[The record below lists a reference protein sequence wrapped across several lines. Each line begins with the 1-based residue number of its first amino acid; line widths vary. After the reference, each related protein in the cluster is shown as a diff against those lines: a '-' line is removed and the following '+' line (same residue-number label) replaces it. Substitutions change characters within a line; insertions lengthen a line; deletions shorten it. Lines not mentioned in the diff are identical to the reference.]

1 MHNYQELTI
10 GNWYKSP
17 EIQEIFE
24 IVAVDPQDD
33 CIEIQYFNG
42 EIGELDLDSWNELH
56 VVETN
61 APEDWSGVYE
71 MNKED
76 LENYD
81 DVIHPEDW
89 DGPLTFFDKEENND
103 Y

>member
-1 MHNYQELTI
+1 MHNYSELII

-24 IVAVDPQDD
+24 IIAVDDEED

-42 EIGELDLDSWNELH
+42 EIGELDLEAWNNLNISE
-56 VVETN
+56 VEP
-61 APEDWSGVYE
+61 PEDWSGAYE
-71 MNKED
+71 ITKED
-76 LENYD
+76 LDERE

-89 DGPLTFFDKEENND
+89 DGPLTFLDKEDEG